1 MSPGDRSSRHWQKK
15 HNFWREWHE
24 EQSTAKEEGPTVQ
37 RATTGPA
44 HHGPHSRPPGM
55 GTRQGMSARP
65 GMGGRHWRQFFHN
78 FMGEWP
84 EEHWAFGGRR
94 FSPWH
99 QGIDTYNPFLSP
111 LLSKGGGLL
120 PLIVLQLLVGRPR
133 YGNEIMDIIT
143 ERTQGQWVSNPGA
156 IYPLLTMLEEEKL
169 VEGEWG
175 DPRKRTMRIYHL
187 TSSGEKELARLKA
200 IVRPKLEEAIK
211 VLQELAE
218 GWNGDE
224 AQPSGEDE
232 DISSNKG
239 GDDVIYL

>member
-1 MSPGDRSSRHWQKK
+1 MSPGDRSRRHWSKK

-24 EQSTAKEEGPTVQ
+24 TLNTEEEGSASERSGKRPQ
-37 RATTGPA
+37 Q
-44 HHGPHSRPPGM
+44 HGPHFQPPGS
-55 GTRQGMSARP
+55 GA
-65 GMGGRHWRQFFHN
+65 RHWRQFFHN

-143 ERTQGQWVSNPGA
+143 ERTEGQWVSNPGA

-175 DPRKRTMRIYHL
+175 DPRKRTMKIYHL
-187 TSSGEKELARLKA
+187 TGTGEKELARLKA

-224 AQPSGEDE
+224 DSQAGRSEETSTD
-232 DISSNKG
+232 KG